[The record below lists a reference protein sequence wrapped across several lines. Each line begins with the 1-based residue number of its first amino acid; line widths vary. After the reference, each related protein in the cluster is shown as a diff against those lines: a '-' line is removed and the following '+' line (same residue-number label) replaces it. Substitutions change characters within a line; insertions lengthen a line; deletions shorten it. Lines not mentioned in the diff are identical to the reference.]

1 MIIRMRLARAA
12 LAAIA
17 MLAATPAAAA
27 AVSSAVRQQ
36 QLSVAGL
43 EQPAQIVVDQW
54 GIPHI
59 YAASVHD
66 AFFLQGYNAARD
78 RLWQIDLWRKRGLG
92 LLSRSFGAT
101 YVPEDR
107 ATRLLLYRGDMDK
120 EWAAYGPQAKGYA
133 EAFVAGVNAFVGEVR
148 AGKRPLPIEFKLA
161 GSAPDLW
168 KPEDVVRIR
177 SHALTRNLDSEV
189 ARAQVACAAGL
200 GADALRRKLEPAW
213 TTRVPAGLDPCDI
226 TPDVLKDYR
235 LGTGDVTFSNPNVK
249 TASETPEQ
257 VLADAALEAASE
269 GSNNW
274 VVSPSRTATG
284 RPILAN
290 DPHRELGAPS
300 LRYIVGLNAPGLA
313 FIGAGEPALPGVTL
327 GHNDRIAFGIT
338 IFPTDQEDLYVY
350 DLNPADPRQ
359 YRYDGRWEQM
369 TVVHEQVEV
378 KGAPAQDVELDYT
391 RHGPVLYIDPVKH
404 RAFALRTVWTEPG
417 TAAYFGSAAYLTAS
431 DWSGFKAALDHW
443 GAASLNFVYADTGG
457 NIGWVA
463 EGKAPVRPNWD
474 GLLPV
479 PGDGRY
485 EWSGFLSEDQLPS
498 SFNPAKGWFAT
509 ANALNLP
516 DGYPYAE
523 RKVSFEWSDPT
534 RLNRISSVLG
544 ANSKVT
550 LADSMA
556 LQADDYSNTDMRAV
570 ALLFKAVPGLVD
582 AAPAPTD
589 SSDLAWALDQLK
601 SWNGHLDR
609 QSAAAA
615 IVEVWVNKYLGPT
628 AVKAVTPQA
637 ARSIVGA
644 GSPDAVIS
652 WLEAHP
658 DSAVQGGVGD
668 AILIPSLKAALAEL
682 RQRLGPDMSAWTWG
696 KLHHAT
702 FVPAVGPLADP
713 ATLAQMS
720 VGPLEAAGA
729 ATSPMAQTYR
739 MGDFAVIA
747 GASVRM
753 DLDVGDWDNSMVINT
768 PGQSGDPFSPHYR
781 DLFPLWNAGE
791 FVPLLYSREAV
802 DRAARL
808 VINLSPGG

>member
-1 MIIRMRLARAA
+1 MTIRTRLSRAAFVAAMA
-12 LAAIA
+12 LAAS
-17 MLAATPAAAA
+17 PAAA
-27 AVSSAVRQQ
+27 AVSSAARQEQ
-36 QLSVAGL
+36 VAVPGL
-43 EQPAQIVVDQW
+43 EQPGQILVDQW

-59 YAASVHD
+59 YAATVHD

-92 LLSRSFGAT
+92 LLSKSFGPS
-101 YVPEDR
+101 YVAQDR

-120 EWAAYGPQAKGYA
+120 EWAAYGAPAKGYA

-148 AGKRPLPIEFKLA
+148 AGKRPLPIEFKLT

-168 KPEDVVRIR
+168 SPEDVVRIR

-189 ARAQVACAAGL
+189 ARAEVACAAGL
-200 GADALRRKLEPAW
+200 DADALRRKLEPAW
-213 TTRVPAGLDPCDI
+213 TTKVPAGLDPCDV
-226 TPDVLKDYR
+226 TADVLKDYR
-235 LGTGDVTFSNPNVK
+235 LGTGDVAFTGPDPK

-257 VLADAALEAASE
+257 VLADAEAEAASE

-274 VVSPSRTATG
+274 VIAPSRTATG

-290 DPHRELGAPS
+290 DPHRALGVPS
-300 LRYIVGLNAPGLA
+300 LRYIVGVNAPGIA

-327 GHNDRIAFGIT
+327 GHNDKIAFGIT

-350 DLNPADPRQ
+350 ALNPSDPHQ
-359 YRYDGRWEQM
+359 YRYQRHWEPM

-378 KGAPAQDVELDYT
+378 KGGAARDVELDYT
-391 RHGPVLYIDPVKH
+391 RHGPVLFIDPVKH

-417 TAAYFGSAAYLTAS
+417 TAAYFGSASYLTAS
-431 DWSGFKAALDHW
+431 DWTGFKAALDHW

-457 NIGWVA
+457 NIGWIA

-474 GLLPV
+474 GLMPV

-485 EWSGFLSEDQLPS
+485 EWKGFLTEDQLPS

-534 RLNRISSVLG
+534 RLNRISGVLG
-544 ANSKVT
+544 GDAKVT

-556 LQADDYSNTDMRAV
+556 LQADDYSITDMRAV
-570 ALLFKAVPGLVD
+570 ALLFRPADGWGGAAVADD
-582 AAPAPTD
+582 A
-589 SSDLAWALDQLK
+589 DLATALAQLK
-601 SWNGHLDR
+601 AWNGHLDR
-609 QSAAAA
+609 DSAAAA
-615 IVEVWVNKYLGPT
+615 IAEVWVTKYLGAA
-628 AVKAVTPQA
+628 AVKAITPQA
-637 ARSIVGA
+637 AQPIVGA

-652 WLEAHP
+652 WLETHP
-658 DSAVQGGVGD
+658 DNAVAGGARD
-668 AILIPSLKAALAEL
+668 AVLLPSLKAALAEL
-682 RQRLGPDMSAWTWG
+682 RQRLGPDMSTWTWG

-720 VGPLEAAGA
+720 TGPLEAAGA
-729 ATSPMAQTYR
+729 STSPMAQTYR
-739 MGDFAVIA
+739 PGDFSVMA
-747 GASVRM
+747 GASVRI
-753 DLDVGDWDNSMVINT
+753 DLDVGDWDNSMAINS

-781 DLFPLWNAGE
+781 DLFPLWNAGD
-791 FVPLLYSREAV
+791 FVPLLYSRAAV
-802 DRAARL
+802 ERATRL
-808 VINLSPGG
+808 VIDLSPGG